1 MNFQGKKWNEFKIL
15 IIIESGGIIMNITTR
30 QGDYGVTDIH
40 GKRISKTDLLM
51 EVIGEIDTL
60 MAQCIICSAQ
70 DDTYRTD
77 MMQIVEDLTTMCSYI
92 TDYTPEVDFTVHLSW
107 ITDRIRALEPKE
119 MNFQFV
125 YSFTSI
131 KAAQYNL
138 ARTFARTAERKCFM
152 LAEKRSLD
160 ANALKYMNRLSDLFF
175 IMTVKSYDK

>member
-1 MNFQGKKWNEFKIL
+1 MK
-15 IIIESGGIIMNITTR
+15 ITTR
-30 QGDYGVTDIH
+30 QGDYGLTDIH
-40 GKRISKTDLLM
+40 GKRISKTDLIM

-60 MAQCIICSAQ
+60 MAQCIVCSAQ
-70 DDTYRTD
+70 DDTYRLD

-92 TDYTPEVDFTVHLSW
+92 TEYTPEVDFTVHLNW
-107 ITDRIRALEPKE
+107 ITNRIHALEPKE

-125 YSFTSI
+125 YPFTSL

-138 ARTFARTAERKCFM
+138 ARTYARTAERKCFI

-175 IMTVKSYDK
+175 IMTVNSYEK

>member
-1 MNFQGKKWNEFKIL
+1 
-15 IIIESGGIIMNITTR
+15 MNITTR

-138 ARTFARTAERKCFM
+138 ARTFSRTAERKCF
-152 LAEKRSLD
+152 KSSGKCQGIFPFFPITRC
-160 ANALKYMNRLSDLFF
+160 LSCAAISTIVLFIIGF
-175 IMTVKSYDK
+175 KGHDKK